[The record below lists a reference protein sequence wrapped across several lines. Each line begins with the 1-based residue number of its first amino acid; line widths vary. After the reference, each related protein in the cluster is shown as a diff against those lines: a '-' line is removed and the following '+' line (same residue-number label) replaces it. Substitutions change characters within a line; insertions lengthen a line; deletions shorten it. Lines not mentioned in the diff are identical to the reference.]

1 MNTPISPFPDE
12 IDEYVQLS
20 DERHR
25 AHQGYGLLETY
36 SDTSHPQQKHPIL
49 IPFGSDADL
58 PILPSELLPGFAGP
72 FSQELAIETETP
84 SGLAVALTLAAC
96 ALAAARRF
104 RVEVKPGYFEPPI
117 LWILAALLPGNRKS
131 AVQAAI
137 TRPLNDWQ
145 SEQATAMSV
154 DIVRLTSEAKSIQ
167 ALVNQKRAEM
177 VKEKDRDRQMD
188 LIDEI
193 TKLEDNIPEIPKA
206 PQLWT
211 SDATPERLGTL
222 LADNEE
228 RMAWLSSEGG
238 FFDMLAGRYSGGI
251 PNLDLMLKAH
261 SGDAERVERGTRPPV
276 DLQHPLLTIG
286 ISLQPSVLE
295 GLAAKPGFRGRGLLG
310 RFLYLLPQ
318 SPLGYRSLDTP
329 PMSEAT
335 RAAYDQGIRDM
346 LDTPPAD
353 EDNPRIMY
361 TLRLS
366 REAYQEWLA
375 FAHYIERQFRPG
387 GSLELMT
394 DWGGKAPGAAARIAG
409 VLHCIQYAGRTDVL
423 EISLDTMK
431 AALEIMAV
439 FMQHSIHAMGVMG
452 NDKHISAAQV
462 VLQWLLRHQHRQITQ
477 RDIFNALR
485 GRFPKMDQLTPALE
499 ILAERGYIHIQ
510 EHERQGA
517 GRPPSPLI
525 IVRPDLWENHP

>member
-1 MNTPISPFPDE
+1 MSTVYDQASSRLDE
-12 IDEYVQLS
+12 FINATTQPTGWAE
-20 DERHR
+20 
-25 AHQGYGLLETY
+25 
-36 SDTSHPQQKHPIL
+36 L
-49 IPFGSDADL
+49 IPFGIGAEL
-58 PILPSELLPGFAGP
+58 PAMQSEYLPSFAGQ
-72 FSQELAIETETP
+72 FAQELTTETETP
-84 SGLAVALTLAAC
+84 SGLAVALALAAC
-96 ALAAARRF
+96 SLAVARRF
-104 RVEVKPGYFEPPI
+104 RVEVKPSYFEPLNVWTLVVLP
-117 LWILAALLPGNRKS
+117 PGNRKS
-131 AVQAAI
+131 AVQAA
-137 TRPLNDWQ
+137 TARPLTEWQ
-145 SEQATAMSV
+145 SEQAATMSV
-154 DIVRLTSEAKSIQ
+154 DIARLTSEAKSLQ
-167 ALVNQKRAEM
+167 AKANELRKEM
-177 VKEKDRDRQMD
+177 VREKDSLQQLD
-188 LIDEI
+188 LIDQIADIEA
-193 TKLEDNIPEIPKA
+193 NIPEIPR
-206 PQLWT
+206 PPLLWT

-222 LADNEE
+222 LGDNEE

-238 FFDMLAGRYSGGI
+238 VFDMLAGRYSGGI

-286 ISLQPSVLE
+286 ISPQPSVLE

-310 RFLYLLPQ
+310 RFLYLLPE
-318 SPLGYRSLDTP
+318 SPLGYRSLNTP

-346 LDTPPAD
+346 LDTPPVD
-353 EDNPRIMY
+353 DDNPRIMY
-361 TLRLS
+361 TLKLS
-366 REAYQEWLA
+366 HEAYAEWLA
-375 FAHYIERQFRPG
+375 FAHHIEHQFRPG
-387 GSLELMT
+387 GSLELVT

-452 NDKHISAAQV
+452 NDKQIAAAQLI
-462 VLQWLLRHQHRQITQ
+462 LQWLQRNEHRQITQ

-499 ILAERGYIHIQ
+499 ILAERGYIRIQ
-510 EHERQGA
+510 EHDRQGA

-525 IVRPDLWENHP
+525 IVRPGLWEDHP